1 MLGLQRL
8 MQVHGDNYL
17 QDYGRPFGSCKSN
30 KELTHIALPC
40 DNESEK

>member
-1 MLGLQRL
+1 MLEIQWL

-17 QDYGRPFGSCKSN
+17 QDYGRPFGSRKPN

-40 DNESEK
+40 YNESEK